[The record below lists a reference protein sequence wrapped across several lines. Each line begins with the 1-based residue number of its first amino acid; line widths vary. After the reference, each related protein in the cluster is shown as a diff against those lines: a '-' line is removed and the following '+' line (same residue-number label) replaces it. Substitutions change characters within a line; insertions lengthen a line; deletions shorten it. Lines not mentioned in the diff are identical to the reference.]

1 MTTDATVQAASST
14 QISNENN
21 QNQVNVTRPMTPEEE
36 AEKWQVT
43 FEVFFLESYLNW
55 NEWVQHFSK
64 VLKWIGCIEC
74 KNAIFL

>member
-36 AEKWQVT
+36 AEKCQVFT
-43 FEVFFLESYLNW
+43 FGFF
-55 NEWVQHFSK
+55 F
-64 VLKWIGCIEC
+64 
-74 KNAIFL
+74 

>member
-36 AEKWQVT
+36 AEKCQVT
-43 FEVFFLESYLNW
+43 FEVFFLESYLR
-55 NEWVQHFSK
+55 
-64 VLKWIGCIEC
+64 LK
-74 KNAIFL
+74 